1 MRRRRLVLLVSA
13 MTFGV
18 SLILAVGLGL
28 FVTSTAT
35 GRERLRAF
43 VMPLIASRV
52 QGDVYIGKKVGGNLL
67 TGITVDTF
75 AIRDKNGELFLS
87 TGPVSLSYD
96 PRDFADYRILLR
108 HARVERPFVH
118 IIQHA
123 DGSWNFKQ
131 IFASKDDGKP
141 KSTEVKRRSLGDYV
155 VVDST
160 WAQNGT
166 FLLTL
171 PWRPDESLRGA
182 ARDSSIRAHLDN
194 PQKYVTKRRDGYART
209 YTWKNATGLIRHAR
223 LADPDS
229 NRLGRQYVFDSL
241 SVDEYEPT
249 FKFRNVSGDVI
260 HLGDTIRLAVKH
272 FDLPASTGQAA
283 GRIWWG
289 SDRPIRYDITVEGD
303 SVSLNDVNWVYP
315 TLPRTGVGSVDL
327 LIKNDPRDEH
337 VLEYH
342 LRKMDVRSMGSH
354 LTGQMSFGVG
364 KPVLLVRNVDLNAD
378 PVDFELLKTL
388 AGKPFPYDWRGQIYG
403 NVKARGGQLTNFY
416 VDDARATFRDAH
428 VPGAVSSL
436 TGHGELNIVQPAFTA
451 FHGFEV
457 DAQSI
462 DLRTIE
468 FLNPN
473 FPRLAGVVSG
483 RATLD
488 SSWLD
493 VRFSNADISHRDGAG
508 DPSHVT
514 GSGRIT
520 TSNIMTYDVALDAQP
535 VSLTMLSRSYPNL
548 VARGLMSGPIRAK
561 GTAAE
566 LEVDAA
572 LQGSTG
578 AVSFAGTLDVDSIGG
593 YGARGRGSFSGVS
606 LAEFLERQTIPTGK
620 LTGKY
625 EADLSGPTAA
635 LLRGFVGF
643 ELDSTTFD
651 RVRVYSTRGR
661 VELADGRM
669 RIVDSLRVQTA
680 AGLVVARGG
689 FGLPKGQPDSLDI
702 SVTID
707 SLGGLRR
714 YLSKRDTTVLAAA
727 ATVLD
732 SLSGYAE
739 VHGSMVGTMDSFRLN
754 GTAKGTGLTF
764 NNTRGQSAKLTLA
777 LADLPHAT
785 NGTLEFHVDTMSVGS
800 LALGTFGGS
809 LALTDPTH
817 GRFSASALGNGSVIS
832 TFGSWVES
840 GANRLVVVDSLGLSI
855 GAGRWQLARPT
866 RIAFDSAGGVRV
878 DSLLLRNRESAVVAF
893 AADVP
898 AWGSATAQL
907 HASNV
912 PMLDLGILTQIGD
925 TLGGLANV
933 NVTVTGTKA
942 NPAVDL
948 RANLESLLL
957 GAVSIDNVDA
967 TGAYRAGR
975 FTFDVNA
982 MRGDKRLLKATGSLP
997 AAVTLFSLAAREDSI
1012 SAKIQTPDTTDLEI
1026 VKALIKPLRGS
1037 KISGRLM
1044 ASFDVGG
1051 TWRAPGVSGD
1061 LRVFNGV
1068 AEIPG
1073 LGVTIGDINGSVI
1086 GTRTGDGQDNL
1097 QIDLTATTEGRPQGA
1112 VALKGNVRNL
1122 LQAKNQQ
1129 SFDLKLGAREFHAFK
1144 KRSSAELYVSSI
1156 DTIRLRGTTLAPVL
1170 TGSLLVDRGA
1180 IYLADR
1186 DIARKQAVEFD
1197 VDTLSQTQT
1206 SALFSKLMT
1215 NLQVQNFT
1223 VVLGEDVRLQSAEA
1237 NVKLTGT
1244 LQLQASTNRSRRIA
1258 SASGAP
1264 IPVFDLDGVL
1274 STESGSYNWNLGLV
1288 QREFTVLPGGTVIFD
1303 GDPNNPSLD
1312 IKAQHNVRRPGD
1324 RDLGVIVTLQGRLL
1338 PSPSYG
1344 LISNADYAI
1353 AQSDLVSYLLIGRAG
1368 FDYTANQQTSDAV
1381 SAFLAPT
1388 VSAYATDRL
1397 RQQLSFFDAFRLDFG
1412 QRVVDNGAI
1421 VSNDNQKLMDW
1432 FYSSSI
1438 AAEKQFGPLLM
1449 SVNQGLCG
1457 FQSDG
1462 SGPINPTSSL
1472 GARAELRL
1480 ARELSFN
1487 LSYDPPNAGRCWKA
1501 NVIGLVQT
1509 PGQFGLS
1516 FSHTWRF

>member
-18 SLILAVGLGL
+18 SLILAIGLGL
-28 FVTSTAT
+28 FVTSTAA

-43 VMPLIASRV
+43 VEPLIASRV
-52 QGDVYIGKKVGGNLL
+52 QGKVFIGKLGGNLL

-87 TGPVSLSYD
+87 TGPVSLTYD

-141 KSTEVKRRSLGDYV
+141 KPTEVKRRSLGDYIV
-155 VVDST
+155 FDST
-160 WAQNGT
+160 WTQNGT

-182 ARDSSIRAHLDN
+182 ARDSAIRLHLNN
-194 PQKYVTKRRDGYART
+194 PQKYVSKRSDGYART
-209 YTWKNATGLIRHAR
+209 YTWKRVTGLIRHAR
-223 LADPDS
+223 IADPDS
-229 NRLGRQYVFDSL
+229 NHVGRQYVFDSL
-241 SVDEYEPT
+241 SVDEFEPT
-249 FKFRNVSGDVI
+249 FKFRNVSGSVI

-272 FDLPASTGQAA
+272 FDMPASTGQAA

-289 SDRPIRYDITVEGD
+289 GDRPIRYDINVEGD
-303 SVSLNDVNWVYP
+303 SVSLDDVNWVYP
-315 TLPRTGVGSVDL
+315 TLPRTGVGSLDL
-327 LIKNDPRDEH
+327 TIKNDPKDEH

-342 LRKMDVRSMGSH
+342 VRNMDVRSMGSH

-403 NVKARGGQLTNFY
+403 TVKAHGGPLTNFY

-436 TGHGELNIVQPAFTA
+436 TGHGELDILQPAFTA
-451 FHGFEV
+451 FHGFDV
-457 DAQSI
+457 DAQTI

-473 FPRLAGVVSG
+473 FPRLGGVVSG
-483 RATLD
+483 TATLD

-493 VRFSNADISHRDGAG
+493 VRFSNADITHRDGPG

-520 TSNIMTYDVALDAQP
+520 TSDIMTYDVALDAQP
-535 VSLTMLSRSYPNL
+535 VSLTMLGRSYPKL
-548 VARGLMSGPIRAK
+548 VAHGLMSGPIRAK

-572 LQGSTG
+572 LQGSAG
-578 AVSFAGTLDVDSIGG
+578 ALSFAGTLDVDSIGG
-593 YGARGRGSFSGVS
+593 YGARGRGSFTGLGV
-606 LAEFLERQTIPTGK
+606 AEFLERQTIPTGR
-620 LTGKY
+620 LSGKY
-625 EADLSGPTAA
+625 EADVSGPTAA

-651 RVRVYSTRGR
+651 RMRVYATSGR

-702 SVTID
+702 SFTID

-714 YLSKRDTTVLAAA
+714 YLSKRDTTALAAA

-732 SLSGYAE
+732 SLSGNAE
-739 VHGSMVGTMDSFRLN
+739 FHGSMVGTMDAFRLT
-754 GTAKGTGLTF
+754 GTATGTALTF
-764 NNTRGQSAKLTLA
+764 NKIRGQSANVTLA
-777 LADLPHAT
+777 LNDLPHAA

-800 LALGTFGGS
+800 LALQTVGGS
-809 LALTDPTH
+809 LALTDRTH
-817 GRFSASALGNGSVIS
+817 GRFSASALSKNGSIAS
-832 TFGSWVES
+832 TLGSWIDT

-855 GAGRWQLARPT
+855 GDGQWQLAGPA
-866 RIAFDSAGGVRV
+866 RIALDSVGGVRV

-898 AWGSATAQL
+898 EWGSASAQL

-912 PMLDLGILTQIGD
+912 PMRDLGILAQIGD
-925 TLGGLANV
+925 TLGGSANV

-942 NPAVDL
+942 TPAVDL
-948 RANLESLLL
+948 RANLQSLVW
-957 GAVSIDNVDA
+957 GSVPIDNVVA
-967 TGAYRAGR
+967 TGAYRSGR
-975 FTFDVNA
+975 FTFDANA
-982 MRGDKRLLKATGSLP
+982 TRGDKGLLKATGSVP
-997 AAVTLFSLAAREDSI
+997 AAVTLFSLDAREDSI
-1012 SAKIQTPDTTDLEI
+1012 SAKIETPDTTDLEI

-1037 KISGRLM
+1037 KISGKLL
-1044 ASFDVGG
+1044 AAFDIRG
-1051 TWRAPGVSGD
+1051 TWRAPAVSGD
-1061 LRVFNGV
+1061 LRVYNGV
-1068 AEIPG
+1068 AEVPG
-1073 LGVTIGDINGSVI
+1073 LGVTIGDINGSVV
-1086 GTRTGDGQDNL
+1086 GTRAGDGQDNL
-1097 QIDLTATTEGRPQGA
+1097 QINLTAATEGRPTGTA
-1112 VALKGNVRNL
+1112 RLWGNVKNL

-1129 SFDLKLGAREFHAFK
+1129 SFDLMLDAHEFHAFK
-1144 KRSSAELYVSSI
+1144 KRSSAELFVSSM
-1156 DTIRLRGTTLAPVL
+1156 DTIRLRGTTQAPVL
-1170 TGSLLVDRGA
+1170 TGRVLVDRGA

-1186 DIARKQAVEFD
+1186 DIARKQAVDFD
-1197 VDTLSQTQT
+1197 VDTVGQTQT

-1215 NLQVQNFT
+1215 NLRVENFT
-1223 VVLGEDVRLQSAEA
+1223 VALGEDVRLKSAEA
-1237 NVKLTGT
+1237 NAKLTGT

-1274 STESGSYNWNLGLV
+1274 STESGSYNLNLGVV
-1288 QREFTVLPGGTVIFD
+1288 QREFTVLPGGTVTFD

-1312 IKAQHNVRRPGD
+1312 IKAQHNVRRPND
-1324 RDLGVIVTLQGRLL
+1324 RDLGVVVSLQGRLL
-1338 PSPSYG
+1338 PRPDITLS
-1344 LISNADYAI
+1344 SNADYAI
-1353 AQSDLVSYLLIGRAG
+1353 AQSDLFSYLLIGRAG
-1368 FDYTANQQTSDAV
+1368 FDYTANQETSDAV
-1381 SAFLAPT
+1381 GAFFAPT
-1388 VSAYATDRL
+1388 ASAWATDKL
-1397 RQQLSFFDAFRLDFG
+1397 RQQLGFFDAFQVQFG
-1412 QRVVDNGAI
+1412 TRFDNITG
-1421 VSNDNQKLMDW
+1421 NDNLKMLDYL
-1432 FYSSSI
+1432 YSSSI
-1438 AAEKQFGPLLM
+1438 AAEKQFGIVWM
-1449 SVNQGLCG
+1449 SVNTGFCGLQPG
-1457 FQSDG
+1457 ATENGAID
-1462 SGPINPTSSL
+1462 PTKLL
-1472 GARAELRL
+1472 GAKAELRISP
-1480 ARELSFN
+1480 EFSFN
-1487 LSYDPPNAGRCWKA
+1487 VSYDPGSGRICGKR
-1501 NVIGLVQT
+1501 NVIGLEPP

-1516 FSHTWRF
+1516 FSHNWRF